1 MREFLFPSDV
11 CRQLRAY
18 PIINIFCYC
27 GNKFFLNN
35 KKTGSYEK
43 RSAFRYEPA
52 VCRKK
57 ASRGSELILYKSGA
71 HNDQQN
77 K

>member
-1 MREFLFPSDV
+1 MGEFLFPSAV
-11 CRQLRAY
+11 SRQLRAY

-27 GNKFFLNN
+27 GNKFFLNY

-52 VCRKK
+52 VFRKK
-57 ASRGSELILYKSGA
+57 ASCANELILYKSGA